1 MTSTTRRDTTMK
13 LIAEKVYHKFSDVHM
28 EQSDD
33 SAKFWRL
40 ICLNSLG
47 LQRSQFFC
55 KFAKFLVK
63 LSYTILKNMYTSK
76 KKDFT
81 TIVMIH
87 LARQ

>member
-33 SAKFWRL
+33 SAKFWQL

-47 LQRSQFFC
+47 LQLSQFSY
-55 KFAKFLVK
+55 KFSKFLVK
-63 LSYTILKNMYTSK
+63 LGCRIPKNIYTSTT
-76 KKDFT
+76 KDFT
-81 TIVMIH
+81 TVVVIH